1 MTGNQVVSTM
11 FDIKTY
17 IHMARFVPDRDW
29 DEDPGLN
36 IHCIILFFQAAK
48 EII

>member
-1 MTGNQVVSTM
+1 MTSNQVVYTM

-17 IHMARFVPDRDW
+17 IPMARFAPYRDW
-29 DEDPGLN
+29 DEDPRLS
-36 IHCIILFFQAAK
+36 IHYVICFRQAAK